1 MKLQILRNKGGFHQL
16 EPISNLRI
24 RVLDMKYLEED
35 ELPES
40 SPLGCDDFTEDFPAV
55 NFGSR
60 GDFVVYLS
68 WIYFLLVFRGPTEK
82 IVRIF

>member
-1 MKLQILRNKGGFHQL
+1 MKLQILRNKGGFHEL

-60 GDFVVYLS
+60 GDFVVYPS
-68 WIYFLLVFRGPTEK
+68 
-82 IVRIF
+82 IVDIFFFFF